1 MPDKPDKEA
10 SKDIHKRPGRRRK
23 TPTVLQMEEVECGA
37 AALASVVG
45 YHGRIVPLEEMRVS
59 CGVSRDGSKASNM
72 LKAAKKYG
80 LEPKGQ
86 QRDIQA
92 LSELDMPVILFW
104 NFNHFVVLEGY
115 GRGKFYLNDPALGP
129 RAVSEDEFNSAYTGV
144 VLFFKKGPDFEKGGE
159 RRTLIASL
167 ARRLVGSENA
177 VLFALVA
184 GLALVVPGLVIP
196 TFSRVF
202 VDNFLV
208 AGMQDWFRPLM
219 TGMVLTALLVGFV
232 AWVQQ
237 RYLLRLETKL
247 AVSTSS
253 MFLWHILRLPI
264 EFYAQR
270 YGGEIGSR
278 VAINERVSE
287 FVSAQ
292 LASRAID
299 AMMVVFFAAL
309 MFTYDTV
316 LPFIGITAVTLLAVV
331 TVLVNRKRVDGNRRR
346 LAEEGKATGA
356 LMGGLAT
363 IETLKASAGESD
375 LFARWGGY
383 HTKSINTNQQLSKIT
398 QVFLTSPT
406 LLISL
411 TNAGVLALGAYRVM
425 QGELTMGMLVAF
437 QALMVA
443 FTTPV
448 QNLVNLASNLQEME
462 GNMNRLDD
470 VLLYGIDRRTD
481 DADMMEETGEQ
492 VKKLAGHLELQNVTF
507 GYSRLEKPLISDF
520 SVKLAPG
527 ARVAVVG
534 PSGSGKSTI
543 AKLVTGLY
551 SPWEGSVLFDGRKR
565 DELKRPTF
573 TSSVAIVDQDIA
585 LFEGTVRDNLTLWD
599 RTVHDDVLIEA
610 TKDACIHDDIAA
622 REGGYESL
630 VAEGGSNFS
639 GGQRQRLEIARSLT
653 GRPRILVLDEATS
666 ALDSVT
672 EQIIDRNLRRRGCTC
687 IIIAHRLST
696 IRDADL
702 ILVLDR
708 GRVVQR
714 GTHAELLEQ
723 TDGLYRM
730 LVQQT

>member
-1 MPDKPDKEA
+1 VAEKTEDSREKA
-10 SKDIHKRPGRRRK
+10 KRPGRRRK

-92 LSELDMPVILFW
+92 LSELEMPVILFW

-115 GRGKFYLNDPALGP
+115 GQGKFYLNDPALGP

-144 VLFFKKGPDFEKGGE
+144 VLFFKKGPEFKKGGE
-159 RRTLIASL
+159 RRTLTASL

-208 AGMQDWFRPLM
+208 GRMDDWFRPLM
-219 TGMVLTALLVGFV
+219 TGMVATALLVAFV

-287 FVSAQ
+287 FLSSQ

-316 LPFIGITAVTLLAVV
+316 LPLIGIAAVTLLAVV
-331 TVLVNRKRVDGNRRR
+331 TVMVNRRRVDGNRRR

-398 QVFLTSPT
+398 QVFLTTPT
-406 LLISL
+406 LLINL

-470 VLLYGIDRRTD
+470 VLQYGIDPRTD
-481 DADMMEETGEQ
+481 SDMSEETVQQ

-520 SVKLAPG
+520 SLKLAPG

-534 PSGSGKSTI
+534 PSGSGKSTL

-551 SPWEGSVLFDGRKR
+551 SPWEGSVFFDGRRR
-565 DELKRPTF
+565 DELKRATF
-573 TSSVAIVDQDIA
+573 TSSVAMVDQDIA
-585 LFEGTVRDNLTLWD
+585 LFEGSVRDNLTLWD
-599 RTVHDDVLIEA
+599 RTVMDDVLIEA

-696 IRDADL
+696 IRDADE
-702 ILVLDR
+702 ILVLER